1 MAIKDVL
8 LLLDLAPDGGPAAA
22 VAIDL
27 AARLEAHV
35 TGVAMAIDPIVPG
48 FVAAPIPVELIE
60 AAREAARKEAQA
72 AADRFEQAAAL
83 AGVAREARIAEVLM
97 GGAPDTFLANCR
109 LTDLFVVGQQDE
121 ARPESM
127 RTELIEAALFEGTA
141 PVLIVPYITRGGIAT
156 DKVMIAWDG
165 SRTASRA
172 VHAALPVLA
181 LARQISVVMVGRAVD
196 QQPGEP
202 GADLATYLARHGL
215 SVDIE
220 TIPSP
225 ETGIADA
232 LLNHAADRGF
242 DLLVMGGYGHSRVRE
257 FFFGGAT
264 RDILASMTVPILM
277 AH

>member
-72 AADRFEQAAAL
+72 AADRFEQAASL

-141 PVLIVPYITRGGIAT
+141 PVLIVPYITRGPIAT

-196 QQPGEP
+196 RDPGEP

-215 SVDIE
+215 SVEIE

-225 ETGIADA
+225 ETGVADA